1 MVTLKRET
9 SWGRPEELLID
20 TSLRASWKLRSMVE
34 TDGGRVDL
42 SGVAG
47 AAMGRLAC
55 TRCDGREFM
64 GDEGSSYSS
73 EVVFRAGLKYCGPPC
88 AVGDTTGVSL
98 EGDVTLEPPSDGL
111 EGTRLLLFLG
121 ICKGGADGSSSGA
134 VTIAILPL
142 DPFHS
147 GLLPP
152 DLFPSFNFR
161 TRSLNDVCTLGADC
175 AALYES
181 SRFVTTGVNC
191 PGCTDGGRPCSL
203 GSPE

>member
-1 MVTLKRET
+1 MVTLKREA
-9 SWGRPEELLID
+9 SCGRPEGLLME

-47 AAMGRLAC
+47 AAIGRRAC
-55 TRCDGREFM
+55 IRCDGREFK
-64 GDEGSSYSS
+64 GEGGSSCGGGSGTS
-73 EVVFRAGLKYCGPPC
+73 EVVFRKYCGPPC

-98 EGDVTLEPPSDGL
+98 EGDVTLEPASDGL

-121 ICKGGADGSSSGA
+121 ICKGGADGLSSGA
-134 VTIAILPL
+134 GTIAILPL

-147 GLLPP
+147 GLGPP
-152 DLFPSFNFR
+152 DLFPSFSFL
-161 TRSLNDVCTLGADC
+161 TRSLKEVCTLGADC

-191 PGCTDGGRPCSL
+191 PGCTDGGRP
-203 GSPE
+203 